1 MCQGKYAVC
10 SVQFVVCL
18 LQCAEVCRGEQLA
31 VCSLQFAV
39 VCSLQC
45 EACSLHTVCEI
56 CSSSSIVWEDAL
68 SKESVAGGYTSKHS

>member
-18 LQCAEVCRGEQLA
+18 LQCAEFCRGEQLA

-45 EACSLHTVCEI
+45 EACSLQCARYVAAA
-56 CSSSSIVWEDAL
+56 AL
-68 SKESVAGGYTSKHS
+68 CGRML